1 MSRLR
6 VVRVD
11 EDADDSGWLFVPEAD
26 PDDSEA
32 GVGYDP
38 APSLADR
45 RYPDMHP
52 WRCGECNQPAEPEWH
67 RCPMCGGL
75 REDVE
80 V

>member
-1 MSRLR
+1 MCRYR

-11 EDADDSGWLFVPEAD
+11 EDAGDSGWLFVPY

-32 GVGYDP
+32 GEATEYQVALVG
-38 APSLADR
+38 R
-45 RYPDMHP
+45 RYADMHP
-52 WRCGECNQPAEPEWH
+52 WRCAECNQLAEPEWH

-80 V
+80 A